1 MVNIHDLLKM
11 LKREYPNAR
20 IALNYNTNFELLVA
34 VILSAQCTDERVNMV
49 TPNLFKRFPGVR
61 DFAECR
67 IEELEKA
74 IFSTGFY
81 RNKSKNIKAM
91 AQILLR
97 DFGGEVPSD
106 MEKLLTLPGVA
117 RKTANVMMHSAFD
130 NAVGIV
136 VDTHVARLAGL
147 LGLVPTRMSEKKE
160 AVKIEEELKRLVP
173 RKDWGILPHLLILHG
188 RKVCIARRP
197 RCSECVLNK
206 ICPSSKI

>member
-197 RCSECVLNK
+197 RCIECVLNK